1 MSHKNAY
8 FLFIINHVNIR
19 QSISHRSII
28 ISYKAVRVCYAI
40 ARTILP
46 LASLDKSSVVR
57 DMTETSTFFR
67 SCLSFIVNNVNTT
80 AGITD
85 GTTTLYAT
93 ESAVNQHEYQTPF
106 ILW

>member
-8 FLFIINHVNIR
+8 FYVSLITLIYDNLFHITVELFLIKQFGSVMP
-19 QSISHRSII
+19 
-28 ISYKAVRVCYAI
+28 C
-40 ARTILP
+40 TILP

-57 DMTETSTFFR
+57 DMTEISTFFR